1 MLKLKNCPRC
11 EGDIRVDRDQYGW
24 YEECIQ
30 CGYICDLKSIVTIQE
45 QNSEKKKSRAPV
57 RRKGQ

>member
-45 QNSEKKKSRAPV
+45 QNSGKKKSRAPV

>member
-57 RRKGQ
+57 RRKSQ